1 MQSSHSSKQRRD
13 SDSPTG
19 SIPDSSG
26 RPCAKQQRR
35 PMIQKEQ
42 TDLIGWMED
51 RQLVLYVQE
60 HGISS
65 NIESQPR
72 EKHGVRA
79 SRLQAQHKSSKAV
92 FESEPE
98 ERHDDQVAFQ
108 VKSQQCRCKG
118 LATRDT
124 AKRELVDASQVRL
137 TSVLQPQF
145 DGQYA
150 VDDVNVG
157 TVSSPFLQK
166 QDLGDLSTE
175 QMSERGGVGQVLLD

>member
-1 MQSSHSSKQRRD
+1 
-13 SDSPTG
+13 
-19 SIPDSSG
+19 
-26 RPCAKQQRR
+26 
-35 PMIQKEQ
+35 MIQKEQ

-51 RQLVLYVQE
+51 RQLVLYIQE
-60 HGISS
+60 HGITS
-65 NIESQPR
+65 NKESQPR
-72 EKHGVRA
+72 EKHGMRRHA
-79 SRLQAQHKSSKAV
+79 SKAV

-98 ERHDDQVAFQ
+98 ERHDDHQVAFQ
-108 VKSQQCRCKG
+108 VQSQQCCCKG

-157 TVSSPFLQK
+157 TVSSQFLQK
-166 QDLGDLSTE
+166 QDFGDLSTE
-175 QMSERGGVGQVLLD
+175 QTSERGGVGQERRRWTRDQLHDNSCAEVPFQAGWKESLQSKLPNETLIMKSQHH